1 MTRWLC
7 YYYCPMIKP
16 INNLKYLQ
24 NTRKSLRNNLT
35 LEETILWNILKN
47 NNLRHKFR
55 RQHSIGNYIV
65 DFYCPSK
72 KLIIELDGSQHLDNQ
87 EYDEKRSCY
96 FESLRIKVVRFWNN
110 EIKENINGVVMRIEE
125 ELYHLPSS
133 TRDSS

>member
-1 MTRWLC
+1 MTRCLC

>member
-1 MTRWLC
+1 
-7 YYYCPMIKP
+7 MIKP

-47 NNLRHKFR
+47 NNLGHKFR

-96 FESLRIKVVRFWNN
+96 FESLRIKVTRFWNN
-110 EIKENINGVVMRIEE
+110 EIKENISGVVMRIEE